1 MRLIRG
7 WEKRYA
13 PEATGGLRL
22 SRPIVYRAM
31 GEEDGL
37 GDRREGEVRV
47 NVDTEMTIKEYEDE
61 YNAHPFRPS
70 PEERERLDSETA
82 RHVAEL
88 LNKESD
94 DPDVEMEEREPGNWK
109 VRQQVKLDDSEM
121 GSPFLFCLSREP
133 SSASGWE
140 RLRAALPDRYD
151 TWTVT
156 EDLDSLKFEIECGI
170 KRWMGLNE
178 ITAHRLWTNRGWVT
192 YSFDHFPPGVDVEEA
207 LQINRW
213 FRKRRKYQDQEEYR
227 FAWALSSPQLNILPD
242 FVDIE
247 LTRTG
252 LNLFQP
258 WTPPRQ

>member
-1 MRLIRG
+1 
-7 WEKRYA
+7 
-13 PEATGGLRL
+13 
-22 SRPIVYRAM
+22 M

-47 NVDTEMTIKEYEDE
+47 NVQTEMTIREHEDE

-70 PEERERLDSETA
+70 PEERERLDAETA
-82 RHVAEL
+82 LHVAEL

-94 DPDVEMEEREPGNWK
+94 DPDVEVEEREPGNWR
-109 VRQQVKLDDSEM
+109 VLQQVKVDDSEM
-121 GSPFLFCLSREP
+121 GSPFLLRLSREP
-133 SSASGWE
+133 ASASGWE

-156 EDLDSLKFEIECGI
+156 EDSDSLEREIECGL
-170 KRWMGLNE
+170 KRWLGLHE
-178 ITAHRLWTNRGWVT
+178 IAGYHLSTGRGWVE
-192 YSFDHFPPGVDVEEA
+192 YSFDNFPPSVDVEEV
-207 LQINRW
+207 LQVNQW

-227 FAWALSSPQLNILPD
+227 FAWGVSIPQLSRLPD

-252 LNLFQP
+252 LSLFQP
-258 WTPPRQ
+258 WTPPER

>member
-70 PEERERLDSETA
+70 PEERERLDAETA

-121 GSPFLFCLSREP
+121 GSPIPVLLVEGTLFRF
-133 SSASGWE
+133 
-140 RLRAALPDRYD
+140 RLG
-151 TWTVT
+151 
-156 EDLDSLKFEIECGI
+156 E
-170 KRWMGLNE
+170 
-178 ITAHRLWTNRGWVT
+178 TACCA
-192 YSFDHFPPGVDVEEA
+192 PGQV
-207 LQINRW
+207 
-213 FRKRRKYQDQEEYR
+213 
-227 FAWALSSPQLNILPD
+227 
-242 FVDIE
+242 
-247 LTRTG
+247 
-252 LNLFQP
+252 
-258 WTPPRQ
+258 